1 MTTPQPST
9 EDTTMTDLP
18 ALEGTLASLV
28 AGARHELDPHL
39 THIDDPDDK
48 ERAARKIV
56 ARVLR
61 ELSTSTL
68 EEFGGTEREH
78 LDADRLDEMAA
89 ELEDGAE

>member
-1 MTTPQPST
+1 MP
-9 EDTTMTDLP
+9 ELP
-18 ALEGTLASLV
+18 ALEGTVHGLAL
-28 AGARHELDPHL
+28 AARHELDPHL

-48 ERAARKIV
+48 ERVARKVV

-78 LDADRLDEMAA
+78 LDADRFDEMAA
-89 ELEDGAE
+89 ELEDGAA